1 MDKSHNKKGG
11 DPIENLYLNN
21 SYLREQGCTITHV
34 SADRRWISLDQ
45 TIIYPGGG
53 GQPADQAKL
62 LINEEWYQVVE
73 IRRGQEDGISYKL
86 DRPIVGD
93 DQAAFIQIDWVFRYQ
108 NMRYHTL
115 LHIISGYLYRKY
127 HALVTS
133 SGIMSDHARL
143 EVEFQEDNV
152 PSEFD
157 PELITQNIQQLI
169 KDDFPVT
176 TATIDR
182 NTLNEE
188 DLIRTYTN
196 LIPKSITNVRLVKIG
211 DFDEQACA
219 GTHVASTGEVGNF
232 KFIQL
237 KNKGRLKKR
246 IKVQVL

>member
-1 MDKSHNKKGG
+1 M
-11 DPIENLYLNN
+11 
-21 SYLREQGCTITHV
+21 
-34 SADRRWISLDQ
+34 
-45 TIIYPGGG
+45 GGG
-53 GQPADQAKL
+53 
-62 LINEEWYQVVE
+62 
-73 IRRGQEDGISYKL
+73 
-86 DRPIVGD
+86 
-93 DQAAFIQIDWVFRYQ
+93 QAAFIQFDWAFRYQ

-115 LHIISGYLYRKY
+115 LHIISGYLYRI
-127 HALVTS
+127 TS

-157 PELITQNIQQLI
+157 PELITQNIRQLI

-176 TATIDR
+176 TETVDR

-219 GTHVASTGEVGNF
+219 GTHVALTGEVGDF

>member
-1 MDKSHNKKGG
+1 MKKQWKRQL
-11 DPIENLYLNN
+11 NLGIYAIVWSFVIGVATASYLNFVN
-21 SYLREQGCTITHV
+21 WLIELVWHSY
-34 SADRRWISLDQ
+34 
-45 TIIYPGGG
+45 
-53 GQPADQAKL
+53 
-62 LINEEWYQVVE
+62 
-73 IRRGQEDGISYKL
+73 
-86 DRPIVGD
+86 
-93 DQAAFIQIDWVFRYQ
+93 
-108 NMRYHTL
+108 